1 MKRSVGP
8 SCLQIMMNSTGV
20 HSKRSTLEKR
30 LDRLIF
36 CIFAMLAAICLVDAI
51 GSALWVNKV

>member
-1 MKRSVGP
+1 
-8 SCLQIMMNSTGV
+8 MMNSTGV